1 MLLNGEWFPGNHE
14 PLISA
19 TAFAAAHRG
28 APPWHRRSRHVLAG
42 RVRCGLCGRVATIR
56 YGREGRPLYRCRHR
70 GAGCSQPSRSAVGLV
85 HAVLLGLRLV
95 AEDEE
100 LQEAIRRELKKAVG
114 SGAGEPRRGHGKTPG
129 IEDLTERR
137 RKLLELYYADKLSA
151 ELFAEEEARLSG
163 QIQAVRREQEERQ
176 VERSRLS
183 DVAAKFEE
191 VARILREMDVER
203 LGPRPPTS
211 SAASSSRSCWSPSPC
226 TRITWRSR

>member
-1 MLLNGEWFPGNHE
+1 MSSPDECG
-14 PLISA
+14 
-19 TAFAAAHRG
+19 AAYAVEL
-28 APPWHRRSRHVLAG
+28 RRSGMGGRDGPCTDAG
-42 RVRCGLCGRVATIR
+42 N
-56 YGREGRPLYRCRHR
+56 R

-114 SGAGEPRRGHGKTPG
+114 SGAGEPRRGRGKPSG
-129 IEDLTERR
+129 IGDPDERR
-137 RKLLELYYADKLSA
+137 RKPLELYYADKLSA

-163 QIQAVRREQEERQ
+163 QIQVVRREQEESQ

-183 DVAAKFEE
+183 DMAAKFEE
-191 VARILREMDVER
+191 VARTLRDMDVER

-211 SAASSSRSCWSPSPC
+211 SAASSLRSCWSPSPLPGSPRGRGERRA
-226 TRITWRSR
+226 TAERHSRGGRTDWGSQFRGVGGGI

>member
-1 MLLNGEWFPGNHE
+1 M
-14 PLISA
+14 
-19 TAFAAAHRG
+19 
-28 APPWHRRSRHVLAG
+28 
-42 RVRCGLCGRVATIR
+42 
-56 YGREGRPLYRCRHR
+56 YRCRHR

-114 SGAGEPRRGHGKTPG
+114 SGAGEPRLGRGKTLG
-129 IEDLTERR
+129 IEDLAERR

-151 ELFAEEEARLSG
+151 ELFAEEEARLSS
-163 QIQAVRREQEERQ
+163 QIQAVRREQEERR

-183 DVAAKFEE
+183 EVAAKFEE

-203 LGPRPPTS
+203 LWAEATELERRVLIEELLESVAMYPDHLEVTVSGAPRLNVALEEVGLTGGWQFRGVGGP
-211 SAASSSRSCWSPSPC
+211 
-226 TRITWRSR
+226 WRTLATPFVLRGELRFPA